1 MDGSEIIPLKRDCEA
16 AVVPSGM
23 TVTLQEGEEAQI
35 TQALGG
41 AYTVIVNGNM
51 FRIAGK
57 DADALGKEPEDE
69 GISNLDPSGSPLS
82 GQALENR
89 IWSL

>member
-35 TQALGG
+35 TQALGL
-41 AYTVIVNGNM
+41 TRLSSMETCSELRVKTPMPWVRSLRTRV
-51 FRIAGK
+51 FRISTFGLSSLRAS
-57 DADALGKEPEDE
+57 LGE
-69 GISNLDPSGSPLS
+69 
-82 GQALENR
+82 
-89 IWSL
+89 